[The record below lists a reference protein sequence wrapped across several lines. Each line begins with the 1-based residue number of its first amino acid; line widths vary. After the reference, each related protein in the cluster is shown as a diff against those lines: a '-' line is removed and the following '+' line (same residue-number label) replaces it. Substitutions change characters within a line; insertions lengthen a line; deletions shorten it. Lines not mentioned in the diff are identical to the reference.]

1 MSQVLPRGHAVR
13 RRIAVGV
20 LFIAA
25 GGLAWRAVDLQ
36 LTRND
41 FLRDRGDARYLRVVA
56 VPAHR
61 GMITDRHGEPLAIST
76 PVSSVWAAPRRLLAD
91 RSRWPELAAVLG
103 TNVEHLRAVVEPR
116 ADREFVYLKRHV
128 PPALAAQIAGLG
140 VDGVALTR
148 EYRRYYPTG
157 EVTAHVLGF
166 TNVDDV
172 GQEGLELAFDA
183 ALRGVEGAKRVI
195 KDNLGRVVENV
206 ESIRA
211 PEPGRTLKLSIDKRV
226 QYVAYRELKAAV
238 QAHRARGGAIVVLDA
253 QSGEILA
260 MANQP
265 SFNPNNRNQLESAY
279 YRNRAVTDVFEPGS
293 TAKPFTVAA
302 ALESGVFTTGSRID
316 TAPGRFAIG
325 RHTIHDLH
333 DYGVLDLAGVIV
345 RSSNVGA
352 AKIALALDA
361 ERLWRTLHAVGF
373 GRLTELGFPGESAG
387 KLNDYEDWRE
397 IEQATLAFGYGL
409 AATPVQLAGAYA
421 VIAAGGRRLP
431 LTLIAR
437 EGRPAGERV
446 LSARVASEL
455 RAMLEGVVTAGTGKR
470 AGVPGYRVAG
480 KTGTVHKPGAQG
492 YAEDRYVSLFAGFAP
507 ASTPR
512 LVAVVVIDEP
522 RAGEYF
528 GGSVAAPVFGAV
540 TRAALRLLN
549 VPPDD
554 LSAPMLA
561 GRAGEPE
568 ALAGP

>member
-1 MSQVLPRGHAVR
+1 MSQVLPPGHAVR
-13 RRIAVGV
+13 RRITVGALLV
-20 LFIAA
+20 AA
-25 GGLAWRAVDLQ
+25 AGLAWRAVDLQ

-91 RSRWPELAAVLG
+91 RSRWPQLAAALG

-128 PPALAAQIAGLG
+128 PPALAAQVAALG

-183 ALRGVEGAKRVI
+183 ELRGIEGAKRVI

-211 PEPGRTLKLSIDKRV
+211 PEPGRTLRLSIDKRV

-238 QAHRARGGAIVVLDA
+238 QLHRARGGAIVVLDA
-253 QSGEILA
+253 QSGEVLA

-265 SFNPNNRNQLESAY
+265 SFNPNNRSQLEGAY
-279 YRNRAVTDVFEPGS
+279 YRNRAVTDLFEPGS
-293 TAKPFTVAA
+293 TAKPFTIAA
-302 ALESGVFTTGSRID
+302 ALESGLFTTASRID
-316 TAPGRFAIG
+316 TTPGRFAIG
-325 RHTIHDLH
+325 RHTIQDLH

-373 GRLTELGFPGESAG
+373 GRPTALGFPGESAG

-409 AATPVQLAGAYA
+409 SATPVQLASAYA
-421 VIAAGGRRLP
+421 VLAAGGRRLP
-431 LTLIAR
+431 LTLLAR
-437 EGRPAGERV
+437 EGRPVGERV
-446 LSARVASEL
+446 LSARVADEL
-455 RAMLEGVVTAGTGKR
+455 RGMLEGVVTAGTGKR
-470 AGVPGYRVAG
+470 AGVPGYRIAG
-480 KTGTVHKPGAQG
+480 KTGTVHKAGVQG
-492 YAEDRYVSLFAGFAP
+492 YAEDRYVSLFAGFTP
-507 ASTPR
+507 ASRPR

-528 GGSVAAPVFGAV
+528 GGTVAAPVFSAV
-540 TRAALRLLN
+540 IRETLRLLN

-554 LSAPMLA
+554 LPVPTLA
-561 GRAGEPE
+561 AAGEPG
-568 ALAGP
+568 ALSGP